1 MSWLQDAQ
9 SAAIGSW
16 RLLKR
21 DTGGFDDFDL
31 TESGFWRSFSAI
43 APIAPMYLYAAS
55 IEIVSDDL
63 ADQAD
68 HQEISLWMAAVALIV
83 QWVAWPLAMAAVAR
97 FTGLTQYYTRYII
110 AYNWSSIIVAAV
122 QMLPI
127 LLIAQGG
134 SAAGLGGI
142 LYAIALAFVLYYRWY
157 VALTALET
165 TIAVAWAL
173 VLGDLV
179 LSFAIARVI
188 G

>member
-63 ADQAD
+63 AAG
-68 HQEISLWMAAVALIV
+68 ALS
-83 QWVAWPLAMAAVAR
+83 WVVLAL
-97 FTGLTQYYTRYII
+97 GRYSG
-110 AYNWSSIIVAAV
+110 Y
-122 QMLPI
+122 L
-127 LLIAQGG
+127 
-134 SAAGLGGI
+134 
-142 LYAIALAFVLYYRWY
+142 
-157 VALTALET
+157 
-165 TIAVAWAL
+165 
-173 VLGDLV
+173 
-179 LSFAIARVI
+179 
-188 G
+188 